1 MISCLIAKIGVN
13 LRLICNYIFIMLTY
27 TTHLK
32 KLVLPEYGR
41 NIQRMVDHCLTIADR
56 DERSACARA
65 IIAAMT
71 VLFPPTGDKEAYQRK
86 LWDHLAIMSDFN
98 LDVDTPYDMT
108 MAETMAKRPEPLPY
122 MVCAFDN
129 RQYGLTLQ
137 RMVDVAAEMPQG
149 DERDAL
155 IELIAAHIKKTLS
168 AINPEGVDD
177 DKVFKDLRM
186 MSHGAINIAPGQIVL
201 PEFQIIAPATG
212 KKKKKKK

>member
-1 MISCLIAKIGVN
+1 
-13 LRLICNYIFIMLTY
+13 
-27 TTHLK
+27 
-32 KLVLPEYGR
+32 
-41 NIQRMVDHCLTIADR
+41 
-56 DERSACARA
+56 
-65 IIAAMT
+65 
-71 VLFPPTGDKEAYQRK
+71 
-86 LWDHLAIMSDFN
+86 
-98 LDVDTPYDMT
+98 
-108 MAETMAKRPEPLPY
+108 
-122 MVCAFDN
+122 
-129 RQYGLTLQ
+129 
-137 RMVDVAAEMPQG
+137 MPQG